1 MSLGKKDISLNIST
15 KAHISLTASSQLL
28 NSFLELIKQK
38 SKESPIKIS
47 NFGAFYYKKSPQRV
61 GRNPQTKE
69 KFPITERLKLKFI
82 SSNKVR
88 NIFN

>member
-15 KAHISLTASSQLL
+15 KAHISLSTSSQIL

-38 SKESPIKIS
+38 SKSSSIKLS
-47 NFGAFYYKKSPQRV
+47 NFGTFYYKKSPPRI
-61 GRNPQTKE
+61 GRNPKTKE
-69 KFPITERLKLKFI
+69 TFPISERSKLTFI